1 MHSKERE
8 GARLWDY
15 EPTGSGKRKSFS
27 HVFGPQE
34 YKDNLSHILAH
45 SEKVEKRDVRFL
57 IFTSLHASLS
67 APVRWEEIAQGNAQC
82 AKGEGEGEGWGEGD
96 GPAAKRPK
104 RNDGPQP
111 VNNND
116 GP

>member
-45 SEKVEKRDVRFL
+45 SEKVEKRDV
-57 IFTSLHASLS
+57 
-67 APVRWEEIAQGNAQC
+67 
-82 AKGEGEGEGWGEGD
+82 
-96 GPAAKRPK
+96 
-104 RNDGPQP
+104 
-111 VNNND
+111 
-116 GP
+116 